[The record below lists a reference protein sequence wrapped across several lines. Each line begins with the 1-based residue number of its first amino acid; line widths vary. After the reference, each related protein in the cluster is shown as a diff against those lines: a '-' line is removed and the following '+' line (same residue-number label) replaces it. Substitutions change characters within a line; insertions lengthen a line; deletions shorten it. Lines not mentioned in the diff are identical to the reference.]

1 MGSEAQVSE
10 LLLRWEEMREQ
21 GKSVSVEELCR
32 EAPDLVV
39 EVKRRIK
46 VLQELDPMLATRPTL
61 EMQRE
66 GGNANEQAVKTPVGI
81 PGYEILD
88 ELGRGGM
95 GVVYKA
101 RQLSLHRLVALKT
114 ILRAAHAAE
123 EDLARFRVEAEAVAR
138 LQHPNIVQI
147 YEVGE
152 HDGCPFFSLEY
163 VDGGDLDLVIERKE
177 LTPRQS
183 AELVR
188 TLARAVH
195 YAHQHGIIHRDLKP
209 SNVLLQKNREAR
221 PQDCDGMPFVPKI
234 ADFGLA
240 KRMEKGVT
248 ALTRTGSIM
257 GTPCYMAPEQASG
270 HIQKIGPC
278 TDVYALGA
286 MLYEML
292 TGQPPFLA
300 ETELE
305 TLQQVISEEPVRPGR
320 LQPDLAR
327 DLETICLKC
336 LEKEPS
342 RRYGSAQELADDL
355 DRYLNGMTILA
366 RPVPWWTK
374 GWRWTAR
381 HAARVALAAIS
392 MFAVICIMVIALL
405 WQEITPQTLTP
416 QFTGPPLKVGVL
428 HSRSGTMA
436 SEASSIDATILA
448 IEEINRKGGVLGR
461 KIMPVVADGQSDWPT
476 YAREAERLIT
486 RENVCTIFG
495 CWTSASRKSVKEVVE
510 KHNHLLVYPMFFEG
524 LEESPNIVYTGG
536 VPNQQIVP
544 ALRWCVDH
552 LKKRRFFLIGTD
564 YIWPRAVNAII
575 RDAVKELGGEVVG
588 EEYFP
593 LGNLEL
599 HEHVKKLAAA
609 NPDMILETIAGDSK
623 VAFYRELRHH
633 GVLTERMPALSFS
646 CGGREQAALGK
657 DLVGHYA
664 ASSYFPAIDSQ
675 ANRDF
680 IARYQARFGPDKAG
694 FPIDDP
700 VEASYFSVYL
710 WAQAVQR
717 AGSAETAAIRAGFK
731 DQQFEAPEGHVR
743 IDPETLL
750 TWRTA
755 RVARMLE
762 DGRYHIVYTSPA
774 PIRPIPYPPPR
785 SRADWKQ
792 FLDKLYE
799 SWGDRWENPGR

>member
-1 MGSEAQVSE
+1 MASDVQVSE
-10 LLLRWEEMREQ
+10 LLLRWEELREQ

-32 EAPDLVV
+32 EAPELAV
-39 EVKRRIK
+39 EVQRRIK
-46 VLQELDPMLATRPTL
+46 VLQDLDPMLATRPTL
-61 EMQRE
+61 DARRDATAAP
-66 GGNANEQAVKTPVGI
+66 NVQAKPTVNI

-101 RQLSLHRLVALKT
+101 RQVALHRLVALKT
-114 ILRAAHAAE
+114 ILQAAHAGE
-123 EDLARFRVEAEAVAR
+123 DDLARFRVEGEAVAR

-152 HDGCPFFSLEY
+152 HAGCPFFSFEY
-163 VDGGDLDLVIERKE
+163 VDGGDLDPLIETSS

-209 SNVLLQKNREAR
+209 SNVLLQKHAEPANQEKCEGFA
-221 PQDCDGMPFVPKI
+221 FVPKI

-257 GTPCYMAPEQASG
+257 GTPCYMAPEQAAG
-270 HIQKIGPC
+270 EIQKIGPC
-278 TDVYALGA
+278 TDIYALGA

-292 TGQPPFLA
+292 TGQPPFMA
-300 ETELE
+300 DTELE
-305 TLQQVISEEPVRPGR
+305 TLHQVISDEPVRPAW
-320 LQPDLAR
+320 LQPNLAR

-336 LEKEPS
+336 LEKDPA
-342 RRYGSAQELADDL
+342 RRYASAQELADDL

-366 RPVPWWTK
+366 RPTPWWTK
-374 GWRWTAR
+374 AWRWTLR
-381 HAARVALAAIS
+381 HANRVALAAIS
-392 MFAVICIMVIALL
+392 LFALICILVIALL
-405 WQEITPQTLTP
+405 WHEITPQQFTP
-416 QFTGPPLKVGVL
+416 RFTGPPLKVGVL

-436 SEASSIDATILA
+436 SEASSINATILA
-448 IEEINRKGGVLGR
+448 IEEINHTGGVLGR
-461 KIMPVVADGQSDWPT
+461 KIVPVVADGQSDWPT
-476 YAREAERLIT
+476 YAREADRLIT
-486 RENVCTIFG
+486 RDEVCTIFG

-510 KHNHLLVYPMFFEG
+510 KHNHLLVYPMFSEG

-536 VPNQQIVP
+536 VSNQQVVP
-544 ALRWCVDH
+544 ALRWCFEH
-552 LKKRRFFLIGTD
+552 LKKRRFFLIGSD
-564 YIWPRAVNAII
+564 YIWPHATNAII
-575 RDAVKELGGEVVG
+575 RDTVKELGGEVVG

-593 LGNLEL
+593 LGSLEL
-599 HEHVKKLAAA
+599 HEYGKKIVAAG
-609 NPDMILETIAGDSK
+609 PDMILETIAGDSK
-623 VAFYRELRHH
+623 VAFYRELRHQ
-633 GVLTERMPALSFS
+633 GIMAERIPVLSFS
-646 CGGREQAALGK
+646 SGGREQAALGK

-664 ASSYFPAIDSQ
+664 AASYFPAIDSQ

-680 IARYQARFGPDKAG
+680 IFHYQTRFGPDKAG

-710 WAQAVQR
+710 WSQAVQR
-717 AGSAETAAIRAGFK
+717 AGSVDVSAIRAGFK
-731 DQQFEAPEGHVR
+731 NQQIEAPEGLVR
-743 IDPETLL
+743 IDDGLH
-750 TWRTA
+750 TWKTA

-762 DGRYHIVYTSPA
+762 DHRYHIVYTSPE

-785 SRADWKQ
+785 SRVDWDR
-792 FLDKLYE
+792 FLTKLYE
-799 SWGDRWENPGR
+799 GWGERWENPGR